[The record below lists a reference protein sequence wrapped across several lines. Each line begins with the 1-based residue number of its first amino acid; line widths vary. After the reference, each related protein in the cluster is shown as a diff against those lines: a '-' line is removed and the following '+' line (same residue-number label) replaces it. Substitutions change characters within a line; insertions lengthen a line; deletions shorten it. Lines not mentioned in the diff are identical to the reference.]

1 MEDAEKMTSGQIANH
16 TFAYLRRLE
25 TQLHQVSEILLR
37 HETHLVRLDRDLG
50 EIRRDLGEIRRDISE
65 VRSDGIL
72 HENQLLN
79 RVNEIFAI
87 VRRLDDHNERITS
100 LETPVPA
107 Q

>member
-1 MEDAEKMTSGQIANH
+1 MEDAEKMTPSQIANH

-25 TQLHQVSEILLR
+25 TQLFQVSEILLK
-37 HETHLVRLDRDLG
+37 HEAHVARLDRDLG

-72 HENQLLN
+72 HENQMLN
-79 RVNEIFAI
+79 RMNEILSV
-87 VRRLDDHNERITS
+87 VRRLDDHNTRIS
-100 LETPVPA
+100 ALETPLPA